1 MSLYNAEDE
10 RRMRLQALIREWTK
24 SESLDPQQGAT
35 LEAELRVNVRR
46 TNIFL
51 RAGLALFTALI
62 VAASVALAIVA
73 FELDH
78 PMPEAVVSAVA
89 AVVCV
94 GLAHYCVIRLRCYR
108 FGVEEALAVVSVA
121 LMAVAAYTFT
131 YVHNIEGV
139 GDAPA
144 AAALLAGALGGAGV
158 YWRFGYAYAAIAA
171 MACAAAIPFQ
181 FDLTAP
187 VQHALAAAMLAA
199 IFAVARKQRR
209 RYDDEY
215 PGDDYALLQ
224 AAAWAGL
231 YLSLNLH
238 LQLWFTLAEI
248 AGPFYWFTYAM
259 IWVLPLAG
267 LSLAIL
273 GKDRPL
279 LAVTLAMMLS
289 TLLTNKAYLG
299 WPRHEWDPMVL
310 GAFLMAAAVMVRRWL
325 SAGANGQRAGFTATR
340 ILSRQAGA
348 VTVVGTASAAF
359 HPEAPSF
366 PESERFGGGGGSS
379 GGGGAS
385 GSY

>member
-1 MSLYNAEDE
+1 VSLRSAEDE
-10 RRMRLQALIREWTK
+10 RRLRLQALVREWAR
-24 SESLDPQQGAT
+24 SGLLDPQQGAT
-35 LEAELRVNVRR
+35 LEAELRVNLRR
-46 TNIFL
+46 TNVFL
-51 RAGLALFTALI
+51 RAGLAIFTVLI
-62 VAASVALAIVA
+62 VAASVALTIVA

-78 PMPEAVVSAVA
+78 PMPEAVVSAVSA
-89 AVVCV
+89 AVCL
-94 GLAHYCVIRLRCYR
+94 GLAHYCVISLRFYR
-108 FGVEEALAVVSVA
+108 FGVEEALAVSSVV
-121 LMAVAAYTFT
+121 LMAAAAYTFT

-144 AAALLAGALGGAGV
+144 AAALLAGAVGSAGV
-158 YWRFGYAYAAIAA
+158 YRRFGYVYAAIGAI
-171 MACAAAIPFQ
+171 ACAAAMPFQ

-187 VQHALAAAMLAA
+187 IQHALAAAVLAA
-199 IFAVARKQRR
+199 IVVIARRQRR

-215 PGDDYALLQ
+215 PGDDYALMQ

-231 YLSLNLH
+231 YLTLNL
-238 LQLWFTLAEI
+238 QFWFTRTDIE
-248 AGPFYWFTYAM
+248 GPFYWFTYAM
-259 IWVLPLAG
+259 IWALPLSG
-267 LSLAIL
+267 LSLAVL
-273 GKDRPL
+273 GKERPL
-279 LAVTLAMMLS
+279 LAVALAMMLT

-299 WPRHEWDPMVL
+299 WTRHQWDPMVL
-310 GAFLMAAAVMVRRWL
+310 GTFLMAAAVMVRRWL